1 MTHYNGKKVLVTGG
15 AGFIGSHVVEQL
27 VQRGAKIRVAGR
39 SNNPKFLE
47 HLGNDVEY
55 VKSDLL
61 NMKNCLDVS
70 KGCEIVFHLA
80 SKVGGIGYNIEHP
93 ATMFTTNTIIN
104 MQMLEAARKNDV
116 EEYQYVSSTCVYP
129 RHATVPTPESE
140 GFKDDPEPSNKGY
153 GWAKRVGELQAKYCS
168 EEHGIKVSIVRPMNV
183 YGPRDDFNLET
194 AHVIP
199 ALIRRIL
206 ESENKIKVWGSGN
219 QTRGFVYVDDIANGL
234 ILAME
239 KYPKPDPINIGAS
252 EEVTIKELVKMIL
265 EFTGKKLNVEYDT
278 SKPEGQLRK
287 IADIQKARKLIGYD
301 PKIPLRD
308 GLKKMIEWY
317 MHPKKKSIDKRC

>member
-1 MTHYNGKKVLVTGG
+1 MKHYKGKQVLVTGG

-27 VQRGAKIRVAGR
+27 VNCGAKIRVVGR
-39 SNNPKFLE
+39 SSNPKFLE
-47 HLGNDVEY
+47 HLGNDIEY
-55 VKSDLL
+55 VKADLL
-61 NMKNCLDVS
+61 NMNNCIDVS
-70 KGCEIVFHLA
+70 NGCEIVFHLA

-116 EEYQYVSSTCVYP
+116 TEYQYVSSTCVYP

-153 GWAKRVGELQAKYCS
+153 GWAKRVGELQAKYCA
-168 EEHGIKVSIVRPMNV
+168 EEYGIKISIVRPMNV

-206 ESENKIKVWGSGN
+206 ESKDKIKVWGSGN
-219 QTRGFVYVDDIANGL
+219 QTRGFVYVDDIVNGM

-239 KYPKPDPINIGAS
+239 KYPKPNPINIGAT
-252 EEVTIKELVKMIL
+252 EEVTIKDLVKMIL
-265 EFTGKKLNVEYDT
+265 EFTGCNLEVEFDT

-287 IADIQKARKLIGYD
+287 IADIQKAKTLLEYE
-301 PKIPLRD
+301 PKISLRD
-308 GLKKMIEWY
+308 GLKKMIDWY
-317 MHPKKKSIDKRC
+317 MNSQK